1 MEGIGKESG
10 KEEIKGNDAKKPQ
23 KQQVSNWR
31 HWHDVQIY
39 EEECLVDGVLP
50 PLLAR
55 NGSTKGEITKD
66 EVEEEGEEA
75 TSRIKKNIKKSKK
88 N

>member
-1 MEGIGKESG
+1 MTILTKFQT
-10 KEEIKGNDAKKPQ
+10 KQKPQ

-55 NGSTKGEITKD
+55 NGSTKGEITK
-66 EVEEEGEEA
+66 VSGEPQDFIFLKE
-75 TSRIKKNIKKSKK
+75 NIIQRL
-88 N
+88 

>member
-1 MEGIGKESG
+1 M
-10 KEEIKGNDAKKPQ
+10 Q
-23 KQQVSNWR
+23 
-31 HWHDVQIY
+31 
-39 EEECLVDGVLP
+39 
-50 PLLAR
+50 
-55 NGSTKGEITKD
+55 D